1 VGSRI
6 VAGVVVA
13 AAAVLAAAVAPGGVA
28 SAREVAPRA
37 VADTAHLPLHVVEA
51 RGARSHTI
59 GVILSGDG
67 GWAAID
73 KQLADT
79 LAAHGITVVGLDSR
93 SYFSTQ
99 RDPDG
104 ASKDLAWI
112 ARSYLSRYGAD
123 SLILVGYSHGA
134 DVLPFMTSRLPRALL
149 GRVRVVALLGA
160 APNANFK
167 FHLIDLISNKKRKD
181 DLMTVP
187 EIEKLAAAGVRVWCV
202 YGTDES
208 ESACPAV
215 ASVHGVTVTAM
226 PGGHH
231 FDKEYGVI
239 GTHLLDA
246 AH

>member
-1 VGSRI
+1 MDSRI

-28 SAREVAPRA
+28 STGEVAPRA

-112 ARSYLSRYGAD
+112 ARRYLSQYGAD

-134 DVLPFMTSRLPRALL
+134 DVLPFMTSRLPRDLL

-208 ESACPAV
+208 ESACPSV

-246 AH
+246 AR

>member
-6 VAGVVVA
+6 VAGAVA
-13 AAAVLAAAVAPGGVA
+13 AAAVALAAATPGGVR
-28 SAREVAPRA
+28 SARDIAPRGGG
-37 VADTAHLPLHVVEA
+37 DTANLPLHEVEA

-59 GVILSGDG
+59 AVMLSGDG

-73 KQLADT
+73 KELADT
-79 LAAHGITVVGLDSR
+79 LAMHGITVVGLDSR

-104 ASKDLAWI
+104 ASNDLAWI
-112 ARSYLSRYGAD
+112 ARRSLSRYGAD

-134 DVLPFMTSRLPRALL
+134 DVLPFMTSRLPPDLL
-149 GRVRVVALLGA
+149 RRVRVMALLGA

-208 ESACPAV
+208 ESACPSV
-215 ASVHGVTVTAM
+215 AHVHGVTVTAM

-246 AH
+246 VH

>member
-1 VGSRI
+1 MDSRI

-93 SYFSTQ
+93 AYFSTQ
-99 RDPDG
+99 REPDG
-104 ASKDLAWI
+104 ASNDLAWI
-112 ARSYLSRYGAD
+112 ARRYLSQYGAD

-134 DVLPFMTSRLPRALL
+134 DVLPFMTSRLPPDLL
-149 GRVRVVALLGA
+149 RRVRLVALLGA
-160 APNANFK
+160 APNATFK
-167 FHLIDLISNKKRKD
+167 FHFIDLISNKKRKD

-187 EIEKLAAAGVRVWCV
+187 EIEKLAATGMHVWCV

-208 ESACPAV
+208 ESACPSV
-215 ASVHGVTVTAM
+215 ANVHGVTVTAM

-239 GTHLLDA
+239 ATHLLDA
-246 AH
+246 AR

>member
-1 VGSRI
+1 MGDRI
-6 VAGVVVA
+6 RIGAVIAVAGLLA
-13 AAAVLAAAVAPGGVA
+13 AAAPHRGLPPEQRLAPSAV
-28 SAREVAPRA
+28 R
-37 VADTAHLPLHVVEA
+37 DTSDLPLHEVPA
-51 RGARSHTI
+51 RGAPSHT
-59 GVILSGDG
+59 VAVMLSGDG

-73 KQLADT
+73 KEIADS
-79 LAAHGITVVGLDSR
+79 LAAHGIAVVGLDSR
-93 SYFSTQ
+93 SYLSTQ

-112 ARSYLSRYGAD
+112 ARHYLSKYGAD

-134 DVLPFMTSRLPRALL
+134 DVLPFMTSRLPPDLL
-149 GRVRVVALLGA
+149 RRVRVMALLGA
-160 APNANFK
+160 APNATFK

-187 EIEKLAAAGVRVWCV
+187 EIEKLATAGVRVLCI
-202 YGTDES
+202 YGADES
-208 ESACPAV
+208 ESACRSV
-215 ASVHGVTVTAM
+215 ASVHGVTVVPM

-239 GTHLLDA
+239 ATHLLDA

>member
-1 VGSRI
+1 MGDRI
-6 VAGVVVA
+6 RIGAVVAVAGL
-13 AAAVLAAAVAPGGVA
+13 LAAAVP
-28 SAREVAPRA
+28 REGRPAEPPVAPAA
-37 VADTAHLPLHVVEA
+37 VRDTLALPLHEVPA
-51 RGARSHTI
+51 HGARSHTMA
-59 GVILSGDG
+59 VMLSGDG

-73 KQLADT
+73 KELADS
-79 LAAHGITVVGLDSR
+79 LAAHGIAVVGLDSR
-93 SYFSTQ
+93 SYLSTQ

-104 ASKDLAWI
+104 ASNDLAWI
-112 ARSYLSRYGAD
+112 ARHCLSQYGAD

-134 DVLPFMTSRLPRALL
+134 DVLPFMTSRLPPDLQRRVRVMALL
-149 GRVRVVALLGA
+149 GV

-187 EIEKLAAAGVRVWCV
+187 EIEKLAAAGMRVLCV
-202 YGTDES
+202 YGADES
-208 ESACPAV
+208 ESACPSV
-215 ASVHGVTVTAM
+215 ARVRGVTVLAM

-239 GTHLLDA
+239 AMHLLDA

>member
-1 VGSRI
+1 VGGRLRL
-6 VAGVVVA
+6 G
-13 AAAVLAAAVAPGGVA
+13 AVAAAVAVGFA
-28 SAREVAPRA
+28 AAAPRTVLSEPNVSSRA
-37 VADTAHLPLHVVEA
+37 VGDTSHLPLHEVA
-51 RGARSHTI
+51 AQGIRSHTLA
-59 GVILSGDG
+59 VMLSGDG

-73 KQLADT
+73 KELSDS
-79 LAAHGITVVGLDSR
+79 LAAHGIAVVGLDSR

-99 RDPDG
+99 RDPAG
-104 ASKDLAWI
+104 ASTDLAWI
-112 ARSYLSRYGAD
+112 ARHFLSQYGAD

-134 DVLPFMTSRLPRALL
+134 DVLPFMTSRLPPDLL
-149 GRVRVVALLGA
+149 RRVRVMALLGA

-187 EIEKLAAAGVRVWCV
+187 EIERLAAAGVRILCV

-208 ESACPAV
+208 ESACPSV
-215 ASVHGVTVTAM
+215 ANVRGVTVTAM

-239 GTHLLDA
+239 GSHVLDA
-246 AH
+246 AR